1 MKSKKQQIQEPLQI
15 QEETIFNEFLKQETQ
30 ALQEAFKEK
39 RQISAKEI
47 KNEEIIFNEPVQQV
61 TQETQEVVKPKRQ
74 ISELQLTNLAKA
86 REKAKERKKELA
98 QLNAKSKGL
107 KEQELRK
114 NAERYDEI
122 LKEIER
128 LKKEEEKREKQKEL
142 EETLQKIE
150 KERAPVEKSKKKIK
164 KIIYKSDSDDDE
176 EEEVVI
182 VKQKAKSQPKQ
193 QSYTELANM
202 SVEKQIKDRLQQE
215 KIECFFQQLTG
226 KKY

>member
-15 QEETIFNEFLKQETQ
+15 QE
-30 ALQEAFKEK
+30 
-39 RQISAKEI
+39 
-47 KNEEIIFNEPVQQV
+47 EEIIFNEPVQQV

-122 LKEIER
+122 LKEKER

-150 KERAPVEKSKKKIK
+150 RQREPIENSKKKVK
-164 KIIYKSDSDDDE
+164 KIIYKSDSEDDDE
-176 EEEVVI
+176 EEEVLI
-182 VKQKAKSQPKQ
+182 VKQKPKSQPKQ
-193 QSYTELANM
+193 KSYTELANM
-202 SVEKQIKDRLQQE
+202 SVEKQIKDRL
-215 KIECFFQQLTG
+215 
-226 KKY
+226 

>member
-15 QEETIFNEFLKQETQ
+15 QE
-30 ALQEAFKEK
+30 
-39 RQISAKEI
+39 
-47 KNEEIIFNEPVQQV
+47 EEIIFNEPVQQV

-114 NAERYDEI
+114 NAEKIDES
-122 LKEIER
+122 LKEKER
-128 LKKEEEKREKQKEL
+128 LKKEEEQREKQKKL

-150 KERAPVEKSKKKIK
+150 KERAPVENSKKKIK

-202 SVEKQIKDRLQQE
+202 RTGQINAHARAAVPVILSGFLLELKMSEL
-215 KIECFFQQLTG
+215 I
-226 KKY
+226 